1 MQGTRNIKAGLS
13 WHGVIII
20 VWLTLV
26 KVKAHLETT
35 SRLLPKMNHP
45 KDLGAPEVAAFLSH
59 LAEELTVSAAT
70 QYQALKQ
77 SED

>member
-1 MQGTRNIKAGLS
+1 
-13 WHGVIII
+13 
-20 VWLTLV
+20 
-26 KVKAHLETT
+26 
-35 SRLLPKMNHP
+35 MNHP